1 MPAISAPAAFLFDL
15 DGVFYNDTR
24 PIPGGPEAIARVRSH
39 GIPFRFI
46 TNTTSKGRAT
56 LARKLQGFGI
66 DAEARDIFC
75 PAVAAAKF
83 LREKNASG
91 VFFVTDDTRAELANV
106 HEDATQP
113 DYLVLGDLGEA
124 WTFARMNQALRYLL
138 NGAQLIALGMTRY
151 WHADDGP
158 RLDVGPIA
166 SALTYA
172 TGKQPIVLG
181 KPARDFFLLAARDI
195 GIGPNQCAM
204 VGDDIMTDIGGA
216 QAVSMIGVLVRTG
229 KFKPDDLDGDVTPDA
244 ILDSIADLMSD
255 G

>member
-1 MPAISAPAAFLFDL
+1 MLYDPQAFLFDL

-24 PIPGGPEAIARVRSH
+24 PIPGGLEAIARVRSH

-56 LARKLQGFGI
+56 LAHKLQGFGI
-66 DAEARDIFC
+66 NAEARDIFC

-91 VFFVTDDTRAELANV
+91 VFFVTEDTRTELAAA
-106 HEDATQP
+106 HEDLDRP
-113 DYLVLGDLGEA
+113 DYVVLGDLGEA

-138 NGAQLIALGMTRY
+138 KGTKLIALGMTRY

-166 SALTYA
+166 SALFYA
-172 TGKQPIVLG
+172 TGQQPIVLG
-181 KPARDFFLLAARDI
+181 KPARDFFLLAARDL
-195 GIGPNQCAM
+195 GIEPNQCAM
-204 VGDDIMTDIGGA
+204 IGDDIVTDIGGA
-216 QAVSMIGVLVRTG
+216 QAAGMMGVLVKTG
-229 KFKPDDLDGDVTPDA
+229 KFKPGDLDGDVKPD
-244 ILDSIADLMSD
+244 LMLESIAELMRD
-255 G
+255 A